1 MRIGAVLPQLELP
14 PDPGG
19 LRAYAQG
26 VEALGFTHLLA
37 YDHVLG
43 ADPAVHEGWNGP
55 YDVDSPFHEPLV
67 LYGFLAAVTSLEMV
81 TGILIL
87 PQRQTVLVAKQAAEV
102 DLLTEGR
109 FRFGVGVGW
118 NAVEY
123 EALGRDFATRGRRT
137 EEAVSLLR
145 RLWTERS
152 VTHEGMF
159 ERVTGAGLAPLPV
172 QRPIPVWFGGQSP
185 PAYRRMGRLAD
196 GWFPQV
202 APGGDL
208 DEARAI
214 VEQAALDAGRDPS
227 TMGMEGRV
235 SWADG
240 GVHALADE
248 AERWRQA
255 GATHLSVNTM
265 RAGLA
270 TVDDHLGVL
279 GEAAEALGVQ
289 PAGG

>member
-1 MRIGAVLPQLELP
+1 VRIGAVLPQLELP
-14 PDPGG
+14 SDPGG

-26 VEALGFTHLLA
+26 VEALGYTHVLA

-55 YDVDSPFHEPLV
+55 YDVDSSFHEPLV
-67 LYGFLAAVTSLEMV
+67 LYGFLAAVTSLELV

-109 FRFGVGVGW
+109 FRLGVGVGW

-159 ERVTGAGLAPLPV
+159 ERVTGAGLAPVPV

-185 PAYRRMGRLAD
+185 AAYRRMGRLAD

-214 VEQAALDAGRDPS
+214 VEQAALEAGRDPA
-227 TMGMEGRV
+227 TMGMESRV
-235 SWADG
+235 SWGDG
-240 GVHALADE
+240 GAGALAED

-270 TVDDHLGVL
+270 TVDDHLRAL
-279 GEAAEALGVQ
+279 GEAARALGVQ